1 MTFDAYLTDVLSR
14 VHPGGYSAR
23 LRSSYKAWLK
33 DFFIELQR
41 YIPQLQQ
48 SHIEYIGQ
56 DATFFKCGCS
66 AFTAPAG
73 KIKSFHTIDDAEE
86 CDRVIAYPYTPGEF
100 QAMVDDRFRCATDAE
115 PATEY
120 EAYGETYAYPTNL
133 PLGLSYATPSIDRVV
148 RSRERA
154 FSVYNGYVWTWPVLN
169 SDETGVLEWSGV
181 KRSWRDSDEVSWK
194 DENDDDDREIIALAE
209 LCLAWK
215 SKLYIDCDEAGA
227 DTLKRLYDTAFAELK
242 VDRKQIDVPED
253 IQPIRS

>member
-73 KIKSFHTIDDAEE
+73 CTVTVRAQGGGAFPTSIIDGNGLTGNGTTGIHSTASRYEL
-86 CDRVIAYPYTPGEF
+86 
-100 QAMVDDRFRCATDAE
+100 MV
-115 PATEY
+115 
-120 EAYGETYAYPTNL
+120 
-133 PLGLSYATPSIDRVV
+133 
-148 RSRERA
+148 
-154 FSVYNGYVWTWPVLN
+154 
-169 SDETGVLEWSGV
+169 
-181 KRSWRDSDEVSWK
+181 
-194 DENDDDDREIIALAE
+194 IIANSSTAGTVHFQF
-209 LCLAWK
+209 AQNASNGIATTV
-215 SKLYIDCDEAGA
+215 SKNSVMIV
-227 DTLKRLYDTAFAELK
+227 T
-242 VDRKQIDVPED
+242 
-253 IQPIRS
+253 RSA